1 MCGRYVIASRVEI
14 IEKRFR
20 VKRNFDDF
28 RPNYNVS
35 PGELAPI
42 ITDDNPTSLQL
53 AEFGFTPSWSK
64 KKTYVFNAR
73 AEGDRNKENDP
84 GYTGPMGI
92 KDKPFFRNAIRYKR
106 CLVIADAFI
115 EGTTKERLSKPY
127 LVYLRN
133 KDRPF
138 AFAGLWSE
146 WTDKETGEI
155 TKNFAIITT
164 TANELLA
171 KIPHHRSP
179 CILPMNHF
187 GNWIRNYGD
196 DALSHVLPYI
206 KQPYPASLMNAY
218 PISAEIKRPRNNDP
232 SLLEPAGARLEKEYE
247 LIHKKKTQ
255 LEGMGFSP
263 ARGKRNR
270 TKAEEA
276 QIQKQQLL
284 NDKLLNEFEAE
295 RRYFEGLEANDDLED

>member
-1 MCGRYVIASRVEI
+1 MCGRYVIASRVEV

-20 VKRNFDDF
+20 VERLFKEL
-28 RPNYNVS
+28 RPNFNVS

-42 ITDDNPTSLQL
+42 ITDDQPKKLQL

-64 KKTYVFNAR
+64 KRTYIFNAR
-73 AEGDRNKENDP
+73 AEGDRNKDNDP
-84 GYTGPMGI
+84 NYKGPLGI
-92 KDKPFFRNAIRYKR
+92 KDKPYFRNAIRYKR

-115 EGTTKERLSKPY
+115 EGTIKERLSKPY

-133 KDRPF
+133 KERPF

-146 WTDKETGEI
+146 WTDPQTGEI
-155 TKNFAIITT
+155 IKNFAIITT

-179 CILPMNHF
+179 CILPMNHYSK
-187 GNWIRNYGD
+187 WIRNYGD
-196 DALSHVLPYI
+196 DALTHVLPYI

-218 PISAEIKRPRNNDP
+218 PISPAIKNPRANESTLLDP
-232 SLLEPAGARLEKEYE
+232 MGNKLEKEYK
-247 LIHKKKTQ
+247 LIHKKRSQ

-270 TKAEEA
+270 TKKEEEKIEE
-276 QIQKQQLL
+276 QNRL
-284 NDKLLNEFEAE
+284 NDKLINEFEAE
-295 RRYFEGLEANDDLED
+295 RRYFEGLEANEEEND

>member
-20 VKRNFDDF
+20 VERKFDDF

-35 PGELAPI
+35 PGEQVPI
-42 ITDDNPTSLQL
+42 ITDEEPKSLQL

-64 KKTYVFNAR
+64 KRTYVFNAR

-84 GYTGPMGI
+84 TYTGPLGI
-92 KDKPFFRNAIRYKR
+92 KDKPYFRNAIRYKR

-115 EGTTKERLSKPY
+115 EGTIKERLSKPY
-127 LVYLRN
+127 LVYLR
-133 KDRPF
+133 KKERPF
-138 AFAGLWSE
+138 AFAGIWSE
-146 WTDKETGEI
+146 WTNQETGEI
-155 TKNFAIITT
+155 IKNFAIITT

-179 CILPMNHF
+179 CILPMNHYSK
-187 GNWIRNYGD
+187 WIRNYGD

-218 PISAEIKRPRNNDP
+218 PISADIKNPRANES
-232 SLLEPAGARLEKEYE
+232 SLLNATGERLEKEYE
-247 LIHKKKTQ
+247 LVHKNKSQ

-270 TKAEEA
+270 TKSEEEKLE
-276 QIQKQQLL
+276 KQQLL
-284 NDKLLNEFEAE
+284 NDKLINEFEAE
-295 RRYFEGLEANDDLED
+295 RRYFEGLEANDEMDD